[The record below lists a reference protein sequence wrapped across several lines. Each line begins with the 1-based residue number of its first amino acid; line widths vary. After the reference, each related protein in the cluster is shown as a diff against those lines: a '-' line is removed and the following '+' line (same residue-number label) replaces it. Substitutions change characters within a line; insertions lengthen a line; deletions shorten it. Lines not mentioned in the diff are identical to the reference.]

1 MSDEIRSHN
10 PPTHEAHPPLRLDRN
25 ALIAMILGLLTAG
38 AILLWIYEV
47 NRALQLKIQ
56 AAEVWSDYQVRIAK
70 AAIEEDPNL
79 KEQYA
84 EEQDVLRR
92 HASELKD
99 LSSSAKYAARLS
111 GFAALFVLLG
121 TAAAVVAYLTKT
133 IYLSYAGILLS
144 VIGIGFDIKA
154 LL

>member
-1 MSDEIRSHN
+1 MSDEIRSHKL
-10 PPTHEAHPPLRLDRN
+10 PTHEVRTLLPLDRN
-25 ALIAMILGLLTAG
+25 ALIAMILGVLTAG

-47 NRALQLKIQ
+47 NRALQLRIQ

-92 HASELKD
+92 HATELRD
-99 LSSSAKYAARLS
+99 MSSSAKYAAKLS
-111 GFAALFVLLG
+111 GFAALFVLMG
-121 TAAAVVAYLTKT
+121 TAAAVVAYLSKT
-133 IYLSYAGILLS
+133 IYISYAGILLS

>member
-1 MSDEIRSHN
+1 MSDEIRS
-10 PPTHEAHPPLRLDRN
+10 PMQQASRLLPLDRT
-25 ALIAMILGLLTAG
+25 ALIALILGVLTAG

-47 NRALQLKIQ
+47 NRAVQLKIE
-56 AAEVWSDYQVRIAK
+56 AAEVWSDYQVRIVK

-99 LSSSAKYAARLS
+99 ASSSAKYAARLS

-121 TAAAVVAYLTKT
+121 TAAAVVAFLSKT
-133 IYLSYAGILLS
+133 IYVSYAGILLS

>member
-1 MSDEIRSHN
+1 MPNEIESHK
-10 PPTHEAHPPLRLDRN
+10 PPTHEERRLLLLDRN
-25 ALIAMILGLLTAG
+25 ALIALILGLLTAG

-47 NRALQLKIQ
+47 NRALQLKIE

-79 KEQYA
+79 KQQYA
-84 EEQDVLRR
+84 EEQDVMRR

-99 LSSSAKYAARLS
+99 MSSSAKYAARLS
-111 GFAALFVLLG
+111 GVAALFILLG
-121 TAAAVVAYLTKT
+121 TAAAVVAFLSRT
-133 IYLSYAGILLS
+133 IYISYAGILLS
-144 VIGIGFDIKA
+144 VIGVAFDIKA

>member
-1 MSDEIRSHN
+1 MQQASRLL
-10 PPTHEAHPPLRLDRN
+10 PLDRN
-25 ALIAMILGLLTAG
+25 ALIALILGLLTAG

-47 NRALQLKIQ
+47 NRAVQLKIE
-56 AAEVWSDYQVRIAK
+56 AAEVWSDYQLRIVK

-84 EEQDVLRR
+84 EEQEVLRR

-99 LSSSAKYAARLS
+99 ASSSAKYAARLS

-121 TAAAVVAYLTKT
+121 TAAAVLAFLSNT
-133 IYLSYAGILLS
+133 IYIGYAGILLS

>member
-1 MSDEIRSHN
+1 MSDEIRSHK
-10 PPTHEAHPPLRLDRN
+10 PPTHEAPPLLPLDRN
-25 ALIAMILGLLTAG
+25 ALIAMILGLLTAA

-47 NRALQLKIQ
+47 NRALQLRIQ

-79 KEQYA
+79 KAQYA

-99 LSSSAKYAARLS
+99 MSSSAKYAARLS

-121 TAAAVVAYLTKT
+121 TAAAVVAYLSKT
-133 IYLSYAGILLS
+133 IYIGYAAILLS
-144 VIGIGFDIKA
+144 VIGLGFDIKA

>member
-1 MSDEIRSHN
+1 M
-10 PPTHEAHPPLRLDRN
+10 PLDRN
-25 ALIAMILGLLTAG
+25 ALIAMILGLLTAA

-47 NRALQLKIQ
+47 NRALQLRIQ

-79 KEQYA
+79 KAQYA

-99 LSSSAKYAARLS
+99 MSSSAKYAARLS

-121 TAAAVVAYLTKT
+121 TAAAVVAYLSKT
-133 IYLSYAGILLS
+133 IYIGYAAILLS
-144 VIGIGFDIKA
+144 VIGLGFDIKA

>member
-1 MSDEIRSHN
+1 MSDEIQLHN
-10 PPTHEAHPPLRLDRN
+10 PPTHEARPLLLLDRN
-25 ALIAMILGLLTAG
+25 ALIAMILGLLTA
-38 AILLWIYEV
+38 ATILLWVYQV
-47 NRALQLKIQ
+47 NRALQLKIE

-79 KEQYA
+79 KQQYA

-99 LSSSAKYAARLS
+99 MSSSAKYAARLS

-121 TAAAVVAYLTKT
+121 TAAAVVAYLSKT
-133 IYLSYAGILLS
+133 IYIGYAGILLS

>member
-1 MSDEIRSHN
+1 MQQASRLL
-10 PPTHEAHPPLRLDRN
+10 PLDRN
-25 ALIAMILGLLTAG
+25 ALIALTLGLLTAG

-47 NRALQLKIQ
+47 NRAVQLKIE
-56 AAEVWSDYQVRIAK
+56 AAEVWSDYQVRIVK

-99 LSSSAKYAARLS
+99 ASSSAKYAARLS

-121 TAAAVVAYLTKT
+121 TAAAALAFLFKT
-133 IYLSYAGILLS
+133 IYIGYAGILLS

>member
-1 MSDEIRSHN
+1 MSNEFRSHN
-10 PPTHEAHPPLRLDRN
+10 PPTHEASNFVLLDRN
-25 ALIAMILGLLTAG
+25 ARIALILGLLTAA
-38 AILLWIYEV
+38 AILLWVYQV
-47 NRALQLKIQ
+47 NRALQVRIQ

-79 KEQYA
+79 KKQYA
-84 EEQDVLRR
+84 EEQDMLRR

-99 LSSSAKYAARLS
+99 ISSSAKYAAKLS

-121 TAAAVVAYLTKT
+121 TSAAVVAYISKT
-133 IYLSYAGILLS
+133 IYISYAGILLS
-144 VIGIGFDIKA
+144 IIGIGFAIKA

>member
-1 MSDEIRSHN
+1 MSDEIRSHY
-10 PPTHEAHPPLRLDRN
+10 PPTHDARPPLPLDRN
-25 ALIAMILGLLTAG
+25 AVIAMILGVLTAA

-47 NRALQLKIQ
+47 NRALQLRIQ

-70 AAIEEDPNL
+70 GAIEEDPNL

-99 LSSSAKYAARLS
+99 MSSSAKYAARLS

-121 TAAAVVAYLTKT
+121 TAAAVVAFLSKT
-133 IYLSYAGILLS
+133 IYIGYAGILLS

>member
-1 MSDEIRSHN
+1 M
-10 PPTHEAHPPLRLDRN
+10 
-25 ALIAMILGLLTAG
+25 
-38 AILLWIYEV
+38 
-47 NRALQLKIQ
+47 NRALQLRIQ

-70 AAIEEDPNL
+70 GAIEEDPNL
-79 KEQYA
+79 KAQYA

-92 HASELKD
+92 QASELKD
-99 LSSSAKYAARLS
+99 MSSSAKYAARLS

-121 TAAAVVAYLTKT
+121 TAAAVVGFLSKT
-133 IYLSYAGILLS
+133 IYISYAGILLS

>member
-1 MSDEIRSHN
+1 MSDEIRSHK
-10 PPTHEAHPPLRLDRN
+10 PPTHEARPRLPLDRN
-25 ALIAMILGLLTAG
+25 ALIALILGLLTAA

-47 NRALQLKIQ
+47 NRALQLRIQ

-99 LSSSAKYAARLS
+99 MSSSAKYAAKLS

-121 TAAAVVAYLTKT
+121 TAAAVVAYLSKT
-133 IYLSYAGILLS
+133 IYISYAGILLS

>member
-1 MSDEIRSHN
+1 MSDEIRSHK
-10 PPTHEAHPPLRLDRN
+10 PPTHEALPLLPLDKN

-47 NRALQLKIQ
+47 NRALQLRIQ

-70 AAIEEDPNL
+70 GAIEEDPNL
-79 KEQYA
+79 KAQYA

-99 LSSSAKYAARLS
+99 MSSSAKYAARLS
-111 GFAALFVLLG
+111 GFAALIVLLG
-121 TAAAVVAYLTKT
+121 TAAAVVGFLSKT
-133 IYLSYAGILLS
+133 IYIGYAGILLS
-144 VIGIGFDIKA
+144 IIGIGFDFKA

>member
-10 PPTHEAHPPLRLDRN
+10 PPTHVARPLLPLDRN
-25 ALIAMILGLLTAG
+25 AHIAMILGVLTAA
-38 AILLWIYEV
+38 AILLWIYQV
-47 NRALQLKIQ
+47 NRALQLKIE

-99 LSSSAKYAARLS
+99 MSSSAKYAARLS

-121 TAAAVVAYLTKT
+121 TAAAVVAFLAKT
-133 IYLSYAGILLS
+133 IFISYAGILLS

-154 LL
+154 ML